1 MTENELVDFVK
12 AINDVKFDTAD
23 TIKRLIYKYRRHIDL
38 NSLKDFI
45 VIREETLNAI
55 FDILAPEI
63 ETYDE
68 NVQRYEPEDG
78 AEKKEEEYECH
89 HT

>member
-23 TIKRLIYKYRRHIDL
+23 TIKRLINKYRRHIDL

-63 ETYDE
+63 ETVDE
-68 NVQRYEPEDG
+68 NVQRYEPEED
-78 AEKKEEEYECH
+78 ETENE
-89 HT
+89 